1 MDMTIR
7 VYRGA
12 SDGTRTETVPEY
24 RVDGTAEPNRK
35 PGYLRTCACPM
46 HKGGPINPPVNGPD
60 APWATVASSS
70 RSPGGRRTP

>member
-7 VYRGA
+7 VYRVA

-35 PGYLRTCACPM
+35 LGYLRTCACPM
-46 HKGGPINPPVNGPD
+46 HKGGYINPPVTHYAFVPR
-60 APWATVASSS
+60 SSAIHVWDD
-70 RSPGGRRTP
+70 